1 MKKHVVSLLVMLIA
15 LAYATTGVVSAANA
29 SATTT
34 STVCPATA
42 AAQCTSPAT
51 SECCNPRPSS
61 CPVIKTEG
69 SSTPAVVSCVAV
81 TKCCEYKPVVMK
93 AAPKTPVM
101 STPSW
106 VPQSAEKIVHEYQNP
121 STTNGNK
128 VSQSDTAKQNSS
140 VIVVDTGHID
150 GSNQTHPQNNTVTI
164 NNANIAAANDNS
176 AATSVNVDTNKSA
189 PLTSSP

>member
-1 MKKHVVSLLVMLIA
+1 MKKHVVSLLAMLIA
-15 LAYATTGVVSAANA
+15 LALATTGVVSAANA

-51 SECCNPRPSS
+51 SACCNPSPSS

-69 SSTPAVVSCVAV
+69 SPTPAVVSCVAV

-93 AAPKTPVM
+93 AAPVTPVM

-106 VPQSAEKIVHEYQNP
+106 VPQSAEKIVQAYKNA

-128 VSQSDTAKQNSS
+128 VSQSDAAKQNSS
-140 VIVVDTGHID
+140 VIVIDTGHVD
-150 GSNQTHPQNNTVTI
+150 NSNQTQSQNNTVTNNVDNSANTLSI
-164 NNANIAAANDNS
+164 NNANVAAANDNNADKRQS
-176 AATSVNVDTNKSA
+176 
-189 PLTSSP
+189 